1 MALKIDLRPGQSLQ
15 VGDVTIKLVKK
26 SGQIACLVIEAD
38 KSVPIRR
45 TEDCEQSQP
54 LQTLALQA

>member
-45 TEDCEQSQP
+45 TEDSEQSQP